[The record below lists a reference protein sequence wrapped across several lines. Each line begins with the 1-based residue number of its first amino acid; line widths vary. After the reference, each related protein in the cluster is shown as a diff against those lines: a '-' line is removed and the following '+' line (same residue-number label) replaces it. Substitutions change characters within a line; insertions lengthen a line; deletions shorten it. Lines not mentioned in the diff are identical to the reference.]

1 MFLKRI
7 SAPVLLAIFS
17 FALISHTTWAQTDR
31 AAIEGTVTDASGGAV
46 SGAKI
51 DITAVATGLTDE
63 KTTNQYGQY
72 RFPGIAI
79 GIYRVVVESRGFA
92 TKEVDAVEVRV
103 GETRTLDI
111 RLEVGTREERIVVQA
126 GYAPY

>member
-1 MFLKRI
+1 MSLHRI
-7 SAPVLLAIFS
+7 SAAILLAIFA

-31 AAIEGTVTDASGGAV
+31 AAIEGTVTDASGGTV

-63 KTTNQYGQY
+63 KMTNQYGQY

-79 GIYRVVVESRGFA
+79 GIYKVVVESSGFA
-92 TKEVDAVEVRV
+92 TKEDDAVAVRA
-103 GETRTLDI
+103 GETRSLI
-111 RLEVGTREERIVVQA
+111 LRLES
-126 GYAPY
+126 